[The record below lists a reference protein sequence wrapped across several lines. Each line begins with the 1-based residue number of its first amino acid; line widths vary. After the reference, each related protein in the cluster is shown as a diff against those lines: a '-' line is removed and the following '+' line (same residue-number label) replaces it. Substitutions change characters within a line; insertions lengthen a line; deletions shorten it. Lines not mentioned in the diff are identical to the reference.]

1 MHGCW
6 AYDPVQRP
14 NFSAL
19 VIAFAGNLA
28 ENAEYFT
35 FSMSPVPASQG
46 ETMTPE
52 ITEEQCT
59 IFSNS
64 PIVIEHHVSS
74 SEAES
79 VASNNDS

>member
-19 VIAFAGNLA
+19 VVAFAGNLA

-59 IFSNS
+59 IFSNY
-64 PIVIEHHVSS
+64 IIIEHHVSS